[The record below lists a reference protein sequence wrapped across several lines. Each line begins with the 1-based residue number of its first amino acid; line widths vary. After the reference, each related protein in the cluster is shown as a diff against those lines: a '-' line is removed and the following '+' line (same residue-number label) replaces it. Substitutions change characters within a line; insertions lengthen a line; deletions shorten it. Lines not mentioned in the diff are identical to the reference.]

1 MQSRRLDEQRA
12 SLPRLPGLNYL
23 PGSNAPHFNNNNNT
37 IPPGQGLHRPSVDA
51 SAMPDD
57 DFFEMLMRCQVC
69 IVLYLI
75 SLQSG
80 IVNANNKTCFLSITF
95 LI

>member
-12 SLPRLPGLNYL
+12 SLPRLPGLNFIS
-23 PGSNAPHFNNNNNT
+23 GSNPPHFNNNNNT

-69 IVLYLI
+69 IAFYIISWQLVLC
-75 SLQSG
+75 
-80 IVNANNKTCFLSITF
+80 NK
-95 LI
+95 